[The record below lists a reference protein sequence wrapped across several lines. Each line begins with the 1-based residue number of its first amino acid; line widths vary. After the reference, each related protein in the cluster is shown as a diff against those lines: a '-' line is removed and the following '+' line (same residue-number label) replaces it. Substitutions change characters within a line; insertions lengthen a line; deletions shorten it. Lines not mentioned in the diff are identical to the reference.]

1 MTKRRLKHRE
11 NDIFFEDVDI
21 EDEDLGY
28 AEGIDDYED
37 GGSDEFG
44 DSDDDGYPEEEPR
57 PHRGRRKNGY
67 AAHKE
72 KDKRDDRP
80 TKGRRSSGEAAFQKG
95 EGFEAAGGKASKGR
109 KNRKKR
115 KKWPFVLLFII
126 IAIAAVL
133 LYNNFRTG
141 RNWTIA
147 VFGVDSRST
156 ELENGTRSDVIMIV
170 NIDRLTGDVK
180 LCSVF
185 RDTYLK
191 IDEEGT
197 YKKINAAY
205 ERGGHEQAIAALEE
219 NLDIEIDDY
228 ATFSWGTVATAINLM
243 GGLDIEITDA
253 EFRYIN
259 AFITETVEATGIGS
273 YQLEHAGWN
282 HLDGVQAVAYGR
294 LRLMDTDFQ
303 RTARQRKVLSLML
316 DKVKVAEKAA
326 LINMARVLIGEIS
339 TSVGIDDLMPV
350 IGTAARFNIP
360 EGGSSGFPFSRA
372 TEDIG
377 SQNYV
382 IPTTLESNVVMLHQF
397 LFGDEDYTA
406 PQSVKDISA
415 RISADSG
422 YYEPGQTA
430 PVPEVGGSSG
440 GGTADEPAYEAPA
453 PAETEPETAP
463 PEETAESLEETMDSM
478 GEDESESSGDNGEE
492 DTSDENESSEDSSS
506 EAEGDDSEASE
517 GSESVEDE
525 SGEDDEGRPSGESS
539 GSRPGSTGEETGDG
553 GSSGNGASGGAGQ
566 GPATPDSTGGA
577 SEGGTS
583 SQGPQ
588 TPGGGVSGGGP
599 SGGPGSGDSGKD
611 IQESL
616 SQLDK
621 YTPVESAPDTAAAEA
636 GPGT

>member
-1 MTKRRLKHRE
+1 MSGRLKHAE
-11 NDIFFEDVDI
+11 NDIFLEDV
-21 EDEDLGY
+21 ELEPGTRRGAHGDE
-28 AEGIDDYED
+28 
-37 GGSDEFG
+37 GSSEHH
-44 DSDDDGYPEEEPR
+44 S
-57 PHRGRRKNGY
+57 RG
-67 AAHKE
+67 HK
-72 KDKRDDRP
+72 
-80 TKGRRSSGEAAFQKG
+80 
-95 EGFEAAGGKASKGR
+95 
-109 KNRKKR
+109 RKKR
-115 KKWPFVLLFII
+115 RWPIVLLLLVIAAVGVLLF
-126 IAIAAVL
+126 
-133 LYNNFRTG
+133 NNFRTG

-147 VFGVDSRST
+147 VFGVDSRGDQ
-156 ELENGTRSDVIMIV
+156 LEEGTRSDVIMIV
-170 NIDRLTGDVK
+170 NVDRLTGDVK

-197 YKKINAAY
+197 YKKINVAY

-273 YQLEHAGWN
+273 YQLDHAGWN

-316 DKVKVAEKAA
+316 DKVRMADKTA

-339 TSVGIDDLMPV
+339 TSVGIDDLIPV

-360 EGGSSGFPFSRA
+360 EDGSSGFPFSRA

-430 PVPEVGGSSG
+430 PVPEVGGSGSG
-440 GGTADEPAYEAPA
+440 QQTEAPGA
-453 PAETEPETAP
+453 AEPQETEAPEES
-463 PEETAESLEETMDSM
+463 PEETESSSPEEGTEEGETETSEDGESSLAEGETGTEETGST
-478 GEDESESSGDNGEE
+478 GEE
-492 DTSDENESSEDSSS
+492 PENGSEDQGTEEVGSP
-506 EAEGDDSEASE
+506 EEGDRDR
-517 GSESVEDE
+517 GPE
-525 SGEDDEGRPSGESS
+525 SGNAHDKEDAAEDGKEGNSGSYGDSHGTITGGGPGSGAPSQQSPERPEGRPSG
-539 GSRPGSTGEETGDG
+539 
-553 GSSGNGASGGAGQ
+553 
-566 GPATPDSTGGA
+566 
-577 SEGGTS
+577 SEGAPVESPEGM
-583 SQGPQ
+583 
-588 TPGGGVSGGGP
+588 TPGGSP
-599 SGGPGSGDSGKD
+599 SEDQESESVTESLSHLDKDTPVMGDDEGGPG
-611 IQESL
+611 
-616 SQLDK
+616 
-621 YTPVESAPDTAAAEA
+621 A
-636 GPGT
+636 GM